1 MESPDLE
8 TVEMARTLVE
18 EIIAGRSPMAAAVPY
33 FAPTDIG
40 CLTPAMQEA
49 ESRIQEENDFGNRL
63 RAAIQ
68 MSLTAAAASLRV
80 SESLMQDFAQ
90 LSLQDRQKQLVRC
103 ACDAQ
108 ACRDIAGHVA
118 PILSG
123 KEAPKLDA
131 LMEIKRLKSTIYERF
146 GHWPGER

>member
-8 TVEMARTLVE
+8 TVEMARTLVD

-40 CLTPAMQEA
+40 CLTPAMKEA
-49 ESRIQEENDFGNRL
+49 ESLIQEENDFGNRL

-68 MSLTAAAASLRV
+68 MSLAAASASLRV
-80 SESLMQDFAQ
+80 SESLMQDFAH
-90 LSLQDRQKQLVRC
+90 LSLPERQKQLARC

-108 ACRDIAGHVA
+108 ACRDIAG
-118 PILSG
+118 
-123 KEAPKLDA
+123 
-131 LMEIKRLKSTIYERF
+131 
-146 GHWPGER
+146 